1 MNYFNLN
8 FVLLQTTSMSI
19 IVVEDFNWFLTKKWT
34 VTGGVLGRSG
44 RGWEIMPP
52 QTPIF
57 LKIKNKK

>member
-1 MNYFNLN
+1 
-8 FVLLQTTSMSI
+8 MSI